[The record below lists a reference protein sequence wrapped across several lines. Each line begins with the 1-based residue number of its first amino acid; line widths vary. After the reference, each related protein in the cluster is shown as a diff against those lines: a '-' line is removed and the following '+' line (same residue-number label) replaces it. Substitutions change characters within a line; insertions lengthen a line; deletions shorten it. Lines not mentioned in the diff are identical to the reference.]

1 MESRTPRRLGGLAGL
16 VAASAD
22 EASMLT
28 ATAATR
34 RHAEI
39 DCAETCVRPCFRKGT
54 TSQTAEKFWFWV
66 EQRFSAAIE
75 ALFSIRA
82 LAAAVL
88 ELHFSAACAVV
99 PLSPLFFSFRA
110 GASGSP
116 AGPVLACWGEFSPRG
131 ICSSQFFRSLGSLC
145 QNGFV
150 VIARML

>member
-22 EASMLT
+22 KASMLT

-34 RHAEI
+34 RAEI

-54 TSQTAEKFWFWV
+54 TSQAAEKLWFWV

-82 LAAAVL
+82 LAAEVV
-88 ELHFSAACAVV
+88 ELHCSAACSVV
-99 PLSPLFFSFRA
+99 PLSPLFLSFRA
-110 GASGSP
+110 GASASP

-131 ICSSQFFRSLGSLC
+131 I
-145 QNGFV
+145 
-150 VIARML
+150 